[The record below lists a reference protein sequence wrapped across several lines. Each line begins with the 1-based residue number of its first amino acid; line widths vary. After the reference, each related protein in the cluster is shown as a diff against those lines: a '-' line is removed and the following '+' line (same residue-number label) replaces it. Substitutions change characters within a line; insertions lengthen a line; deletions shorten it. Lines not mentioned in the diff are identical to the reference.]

1 MYPAVWNKTSQSKNK
16 RKMFTLQGL
25 GAKNNKNKQI
35 SCCLHFLLLFPSP
48 SSADPHPA
56 FQLPTGIK

>member
-1 MYPAVWNKTSQSKNK
+1 LEQNKPIETKE
-16 RKMFTLQGL
+16 MFSLQGL
-25 GAKNNKNKQI
+25 GGENNKNKQI
-35 SCCLHFLLLFPSP
+35 SCCLHFLLLSSLP